1 MDKTKC
7 SECCKVVRFYGI
19 KCKCVDANNCHKL
32 FCSTCINLKSFPSD
46 VGHMCT
52 FDYKKSGYEQSM
64 KNNPLV
70 APSKV
75 DKL

>member
-7 SECCKVVRFYGI
+7 TECSKLVRFYGI
-19 KCKCVDANNCHKL
+19 KCKCVDANNCNKI

-52 FDYKKSGYEQSM
+52 YDYKKSGYDQYI
-64 KNNPLV
+64 KNNPVV